1 MARIYIHT
9 LKDIHGSKGIMK
21 KERDNI
27 CFLISKL
34 EFYSKIK
41 VPILG
46 WMDFAMID
54 YRISKHSINTTFLGV
69 IQ

>member
-1 MARIYIHT
+1 
-9 LKDIHGSKGIMK
+9 MK